1 MDKLVIE
8 GGQVL
13 EGVITASGAKNSA
26 LPIIVAAALAEEESL
41 LENVPQGTDI
51 EVICAILSSLGAS
64 VAWDGPGR
72 LRVNGAG
79 LNKTQ
84 APYELVRKM
93 RASFYVAGL
102 LLGRLGEAVV
112 PLPGGCSIGSRPVD
126 YHIKGFEALGAKVVL
141 EHGYMKAE
149 APKLIGSKYY
159 VSRASVGAT
168 INTMLAAVLAEGTTV
183 LENAAREPEVV
194 DLANLLNSM
203 GAKIRGAGM
212 DVIRIEGVPRLYG
225 TEHEIIPDRI
235 EVGSYLI
242 LGAMTGGKVVVQN
255 AMGEHLRSVLAS
267 MEAIGVDIAESTTAI
282 CVQRRKKLM
291 PLNIATQQYPGFPTD
306 LQAPFSVLLTQ
317 ADGVSTVRETI
328 FDGRFKYADEL
339 RRMGADIKV
348 ERDTAII
355 TGPTQ
360 LTGAPV
366 EATDLRGGMA
376 LVIGALGAEGKS
388 EIIGLEHI
396 DRGYEQLEKKL
407 QALGAHVKRI
417 TV

>member
-1 MDKLVIE
+1 VDKLVIE